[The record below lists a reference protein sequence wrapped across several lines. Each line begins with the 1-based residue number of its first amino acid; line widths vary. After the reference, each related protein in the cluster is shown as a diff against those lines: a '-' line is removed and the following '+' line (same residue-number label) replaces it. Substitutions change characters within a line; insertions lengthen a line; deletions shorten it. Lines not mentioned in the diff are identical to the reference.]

1 MSNDEN
7 LIATISDKLQHNF
20 FITGNGHVPSG
31 DGKSRRKHRHK
42 RRHHKHKVIDHEA
55 KKAEKKLKAI
65 EKDVI
70 YEDPDSLRTSSK
82 KHSKSDLYPE
92 PRYVEYPLSTPRK
105 SIDVEAGKRSTR
117 ASLDILRPLSQTP
130 ELKTIDEIGK
140 RSSKDRRSGSRRSSK
155 ATSSSSGRRQS
166 SDRRSSKSSSHKVSL
181 SPGEYAAREEYDKK
195 LRELSDIREGLVDDT
210 KSKKVR

>member
-31 DGKSRRKHRHK
+31 DGKSSRRKHRHK

-70 YEDPDSLRTSSK
+70 YEDPDSLKTSK
-82 KHSKSDLYPE
+82 KHSKSDIYPE

-105 SIDVEAGKRSTR
+105 SLDVEAGKRSTR

-140 RSSKDRRSGSRRSSK
+140 RNSKDRRSGSRRSSK